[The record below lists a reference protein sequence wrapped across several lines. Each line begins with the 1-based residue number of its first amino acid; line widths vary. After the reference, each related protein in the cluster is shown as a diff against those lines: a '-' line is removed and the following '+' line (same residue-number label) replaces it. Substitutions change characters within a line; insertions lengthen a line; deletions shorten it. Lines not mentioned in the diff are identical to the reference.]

1 MRWIRGRQKGALHAP
16 QGVRAKVRELVGVN
30 MGWLT
35 REGCHLGLRA
45 KIPDK
50 HRHTAR
56 VCRRFF
62 TALVLADVVDE
73 VSRLFLSSKKD
84 QSQDCHTLG
93 MLWTIMTNAC
103 YALHAAMS

>member
-1 MRWIRGRQKGALHAP
+1 MQ
-16 QGVRAKVRELVGVN
+16 AKVRELVGVN

-35 REGCHLGLRA
+35 REGCHLSARA

-62 TALVLADVVDE
+62 TALVLSDVVDE
-73 VSRLFLSSKKD
+73 VLKKLLLVPVYFLSV
-84 QSQDCHTLG
+84 
-93 MLWTIMTNAC
+93 
-103 YALHAAMS
+103 

>member
-1 MRWIRGRQKGALHAP
+1 MIYGGVWGVT
-16 QGVRAKVRELVGVN
+16 QGVQAKVRELVGVN

-35 REGCHLGLRA
+35 REGCHLSARA

-62 TALVLADVVDE
+62 TALVLSDVVDE
-73 VSRLFLSSKKD
+73 VS
-84 QSQDCHTLG
+84 
-93 MLWTIMTNAC
+93 AC
-103 YALHAAMS
+103 SDPLCR